1 MPWKNNEKEQNMSQN
16 FYLILDSSWD
26 LGLEISQQKLRWHSV
41 WKQPGSQ
48 EKDCD
53 IFFKGKIVSEGKIL

>member
-1 MPWKNNEKEQNMSQN
+1 MSQN
-16 FYLILDSSWD
+16 FYLILNSSWD
-26 LGLEISQQKLRWHSV
+26 LGLEISQQKLRWRSV
-41 WKQPGSQ
+41 WKQPGNQ